1 MCRSEYQIEAH
12 RAIIITPMP
21 FRAQLI
27 SPLCYSDTK
36 KKRSVASQ
44 KVLIVSRSNFL
55 AAQGKISIK

>member
-12 RAIIITPMP
+12 RAIITPMP